1 LEFLS
6 IVIVAV
12 MAFIV
17 GEISGEQTQMP
28 IHKIEN
34 AMKACKNNKGLESIS
49 HYTFLCKDG
58 LEGKLEGGDK

>member
-1 LEFLS
+1 
-6 IVIVAV
+6 